1 MKKILLSM
9 ICFLS
14 VLPVIASEHVDSKLV
29 DKKEI
34 FFGSPSEK
42 GTKHI
47 SIISQDAYGQNFE
60 ATLHSAIFA
69 KVVLDDGITY
79 SRILLPDG
87 GGNKIPGNPN
97 IESYSQ
103 MLSIPN
109 DADIELI
116 IDEILWSDTFINTT
130 IDPVQQPFPDVALM
144 NGERPD
150 ERLPF
155 IKNEDAYIQMAGNI
169 AAPVTLL
176 SPVYIRGKK
185 FITARYH
192 PIDFNPLNKTVRFA
206 TKVRFHLQYL
216 YPEIKGNEQRRQDP
230 LLNEFP
236 HKGKGKSGTNS
247 NFEIDTS
254 LSASQQADYLIITP
268 PEFIHAVTPL
278 AEWKRQMGYQ
288 VYVASTDIS
297 GNSQEEIKA
306 FIKDA
311 YGNGT
316 MTSYVLLVGDHEDL
330 PAWEQIG
337 HSFHGKDH
345 KWYTDFEYSLLDGND
360 NYPDIVIGRLP
371 GDTADQITAMV
382 NKTLTYQKKPA
393 ISERYNH
400 VLLAGQFQDSN
411 SDLKADRMFMEDL
424 HRLADFLGPDYDFFD
439 QTVDPFNKGFQIHT
453 ALKWD
458 SATNKNLTYG
468 G

>member
-155 IKNEDAYIQMAGNI
+155 IKNEDAYIQMAGSI

-230 LLNEFP
+230 
-236 HKGKGKSGTNS
+236 S
-247 NFEIDTS
+247 
-254 LSASQQADYLIITP
+254 
-268 PEFIHAVTPL
+268 
-278 AEWKRQMGYQ
+278 
-288 VYVASTDIS
+288 
-297 GNSQEEIKA
+297 
-306 FIKDA
+306 
-311 YGNGT
+311 
-316 MTSYVLLVGDHEDL
+316 
-330 PAWEQIG
+330 
-337 HSFHGKDH
+337 
-345 KWYTDFEYSLLDGND
+345 
-360 NYPDIVIGRLP
+360 
-371 GDTADQITAMV
+371 
-382 NKTLTYQKKPA
+382 
-393 ISERYNH
+393 
-400 VLLAGQFQDSN
+400 
-411 SDLKADRMFMEDL
+411 
-424 HRLADFLGPDYDFFD
+424 
-439 QTVDPFNKGFQIHT
+439 
-453 ALKWD
+453 
-458 SATNKNLTYG
+458 
-468 G
+468 

>member
-185 FITARYH
+185 IYYSKISPYRLQPTKQ
-192 PIDFNPLNKTVRFA
+192 NSTLCNKSSFPFTV
-206 TKVRFHLQYL
+206 
-216 YPEIKGNEQRRQDP
+216 
-230 LLNEFP
+230 
-236 HKGKGKSGTNS
+236 
-247 NFEIDTS
+247 S
-254 LSASQQADYLIITP
+254 LS
-268 PEFIHAVTPL
+268 
-278 AEWKRQMGYQ
+278 
-288 VYVASTDIS
+288 
-297 GNSQEEIKA
+297 
-306 FIKDA
+306 
-311 YGNGT
+311 
-316 MTSYVLLVGDHEDL
+316 
-330 PAWEQIG
+330 
-337 HSFHGKDH
+337 
-345 KWYTDFEYSLLDGND
+345 
-360 NYPDIVIGRLP
+360 
-371 GDTADQITAMV
+371 
-382 NKTLTYQKKPA
+382 
-393 ISERYNH
+393 
-400 VLLAGQFQDSN
+400 
-411 SDLKADRMFMEDL
+411 
-424 HRLADFLGPDYDFFD
+424 
-439 QTVDPFNKGFQIHT
+439 
-453 ALKWD
+453 
-458 SATNKNLTYG
+458 
-468 G
+468 